1 MCVVG
6 LWFRVVYVYVYR
18 HAWHDVHRL
27 WDTSQW
33 PVSGKGRKSLY
44 IRLLKMYSGDEGS
57 GGRGRAGGGGGHFS
71 RGELRGAIE
80 ACYRRAELVLGN
92 EGKDVL

>member
-1 MCVVG
+1 M
-6 LWFRVVYVYVYR
+6 YNR

-33 PVSGKGRKSLY
+33 PVSGKGRRSLY
-44 IRLLKMYSGDEGS
+44 IRLLKMYSDDEGDEGS
-57 GGRGRAGGGGGHFS
+57 GGRGRAGGGRGHFS

-80 ACYRRAELVLGN
+80 ACYRRAEMVLGGR
-92 EGKDVL
+92 EKDEL